1 MRIVIAVVSVE
12 PKIKTKITLTSK
24 SFFLTIYSMSNFL
37 SSKSLMR
44 VWYSWITFLIAAID
58 SFTCFLL
65 VLTKHKLITLMTV
78 CHVFSIELK
87 MEVLILL

>member
-1 MRIVIAVVSVE
+1 
-12 PKIKTKITLTSK
+12 
-24 SFFLTIYSMSNFL
+24 MSNFL

-78 CHVFSIELK
+78 CHVFSRVEDGSCNFVMRISRTLVELSEK
-87 MEVLILL
+87 DVEI